1 MNKLIILTGPSC
13 IGKSPLEKS
22 LARFYPEVRKTLH
35 KLVLYN
41 DRAARPGEADGV
53 DYHFRTTG
61 QLKLLEKDPG
71 YIFMDVRGDLQALD
85 LKELEG
91 ILKSNNA
98 FFEGNP
104 YVAEA
109 MQSHPKLREIQ
120 KMSVFLS
127 PLSKDE
133 LIELRDPE
141 KYVNLEEFV
150 IQVMRRKQ
158 IRRKT
163 RQRVEITLNDLQD
176 VEKRAGSAFKELKM
190 AWKFDY
196 AIPNHDG
203 EDSDNWEMFYY
214 PVGDARKTLL
224 AFVELLLG
232 KVPVLAEK
240 WDKEML

>member
-13 IGKSPLEKS
+13 IGKSPLEKALS
-22 LARFYPEVRKTLH
+22 RFYPEVRKTLH

-41 DRAARPGEADGV
+41 DRAPRPGEEDGV
-53 DYHFRTTG
+53 DYYFRTTD
-61 QLKLLEKDPG
+61 QLKFLENNPD

-85 LKELEG
+85 LNELQK
-91 ILKSNNA
+91 ILESKNA

-109 MQSHPKLREIQ
+109 MQNHPKLKKIP

-133 LIELRDPE
+133 LLELKDPE
-141 KYVNLEEFV
+141 KHVNLEEFV

-163 RQRVEITLNDLQD
+163 RQRLEITFNDLQD
-176 VEKRAGSAFKELKM
+176 VEKRAGSTFKELKM
-190 AWKFDY
+190 AWNFDY
-196 AIPNHDG
+196 IIPNHDG

-214 PVGDARKTLL
+214 PLGDARKTLQ
-224 AFVELLLG
+224 AFVELLQG
-232 KVPVLAEK
+232 KVTVLAEK
-240 WDKEML
+240 WDKTMF